1 MKKQKLDLIND
12 PIPHLIIK
20 MAIPVSIGFFFH
32 TMFNVVDTYF
42 ASQISSVAVAALTI
56 TFPIFFMIVA
66 ISSGTRTGATALIA
80 NAEGSNNK
88 ELAKYLVYRSDEKIK
103 QNEFEAAEL
112 LLNNA
117 IKQAPEYGTPHKF
130 LGEIKMVKRDLVRAV
145 EYWENFVR
153 LSPKDSHKIFDNM
166 ESALFDLG
174 RYSEVENFYRKVL
187 DNDSTNVPGSL
198 RLANVLNEKGEGQAA
213 IKLIENLIN
222 DGNGEI
228 SILLMKLKLSL
239 SIQTPAELGH
249 QIDEILNMLETIDA

>member
-1 MKKQKLDLIND
+1 MLTVRPNLDQNIQIEIYKSLALDYETIGD
-12 PIPHLIIK
+12 LKRSKREAEQILIIEK
-20 MAIPVSIGFFFH
+20 QNQWALLFLLNIGEKLK
-32 TMFNVVDTYF
+32 DWDY
-42 ASQISSVAVAALTI
+42 AEDKAKRLQKI
-56 TFPIFFMIVA
+56 T
-66 ISSGTRTGATALIA
+66 G
-80 NAEGSNNK
+80 NYNNK

-187 DNDSTNVPGSL
+187 ENDSTNVAGTL
-198 RLANVLNEKGEGQAA
+198 RLANVLNEKGEDQAA
-213 IKLIENLIN
+213 VKLIEGIIN
-222 DGNGEI
+222 NGSANI

-249 QIDEILNMLETIDA
+249 QIDAILNQLEMADE